1 MGWSTANAVIK
12 NKPEFVYWK
21 IGNYLEYISCCY
33 RKDLNKMS
41 KYSLNIAIKYGE
53 TLRKFSNISEAEN
66 YFISY
71 RNDLLSRVS
80 AISTQEYGF
89 FPDYTIESLKKLEKW
104 YFDLYEKKSF
114 AKLGLTQKEF
124 ESIMS
129 VYWGEV
135 VIKNNKDAK
144 WVVEEYAFSQNKYQL
159 LVNKG
164 FCNIAVENKFRDLY
178 NKQNNK
184 RRNLLFREY
193 NKYYK

>member
-1 MGWSTANAVIK
+1 
-12 NKPEFVYWK
+12 
-21 IGNYLEYISCCY
+21 
-33 RKDLNKMS
+33 MS
-41 KYSLNIAIKYGE
+41 KYSLNIAIKYGK
-53 TLRKFSNISEAEN
+53 TLREFSDISEAEN

-71 RNDLLSRVS
+71 KNYLLNRLN
-80 AISTQEYGF
+80 AISTQEYAF

-114 AKLGLTQKEF
+114 AKVGLTQKEF

-135 VIKNNKDAK
+135 IIKNNEDAK
-144 WVVEEYAFSQNKYQL
+144 WVVEEYPFSQKKYEL

-164 FCNIAVENKFRDLY
+164 LCNVSVIGKFRDLY
-178 NKQNNK
+178 NKQSNK

-193 NKYYK
+193 NKYFAR